1 MAWFLVIIAGMF
13 EVGWASTLKLTEG
26 FTRLWPSLLN
36 LCLMALSVYCIST
49 AVKSLPIGTAYA
61 VWTGIGAIGAVVV
74 GIIFYKDPI
83 SLLRLLFLGLIVVGI
98 IGLNI
103 TSH

>member
-26 FTRLWPSLLN
+26 FTKLFPSILN

-61 VWTGIGAIGAVVV
+61 VWTGIGAIGAVIV
-74 GIIFYKDPI
+74 GIIFYKDPVSI
-83 SLLRLLFLGLIVVGI
+83 LRILFLTLIVIGI
-98 IGLNI
+98 VGLNI

>member
-61 VWTGIGAIGAVVV
+61 VWTGSGAIGAVVV

>member
-74 GIIFYKDPI
+74 GIIFYKDPV

>member
-83 SLLRLLFLGLIVVGI
+83 SLLRLLFWLCHNKWLIFDEK
-98 IGLNI
+98 
-103 TSH
+103 